1 MNRATAPPELKY
13 DRLNPPERTLLG
25 PDLSN
30 ASPRARQGLL
40 ACLEGAADPDFLK
53 VYELARALLRHLWRT
68 ANSDT
73 FMVPGSEEAGQE
85 AVLVNLLEPGDVAV
99 IGVAGWFGE
108 RLALA
113 AERVGAQVVRVESE
127 WGRPL
132 EASALEAAVRS
143 RHPKLLAVVH
153 GEASTGVLQPLAGLG
168 ELAHGQGALFAV
180 DTCSTTALVD
190 VRVDEWGIDAC
201 WAGSQK
207 GLSAYPGLAL
217 VSFSP
222 RASAAVVSRSTPVA
236 SYYFDLAG
244 LRSYNSDERHHQTVP
259 APILYALTEV
269 LQLAYEQS
277 MEYREG
283 RHRNRRD
290 ALVAGLESLGL
301 EVLVEPVH
309 RLPSVTLVVVPK
321 GVDAERVRERLV
333 RPFRIEI
340 GGGLGRWR
348 GSVWRIGI
356 MSHSAQPS
364 HLVQLVSALDWLL
377 GQEGYRVP
385 QPGVA
390 VREAIARLE
399 P

>member
-1 MNRATAPPELKY
+1 MTQAATLPEVKY
-13 DRLNPPERTLLG
+13 GRLNPPERTLLG

-30 ASPRARQGLL
+30 ASPRARQGLI

-53 VYELARALLRHLWRT
+53 VFEQARALLRHLWRT
-68 ANSDT
+68 GNPDT
-73 FMVPGSEEAGQE
+73 FLVPGTEEAGQE

-99 IGVAGWFGE
+99 VGVAGFYGE

-113 AERVGAQVVRVESE
+113 AERVGARVVRAEAE

-132 EASALEAAVRS
+132 DPQALAGPVSTHR
-143 RHPKLLAVVH
+143 PKLLALVH
-153 GEASTGVLQPLAGLG
+153 GDASTGVLQPLDGLAD
-168 ELAHGQGALFAV
+168 LAHSHGALFAV

-190 VRVDEWGIDAC
+190 VRVDDWGIDAC
-201 WAGSQK
+201 WSGSQK

-222 RASAAVVSRSTPVA
+222 RAASAVAQRRTPVA
-236 SYYFDLAG
+236 SSYFDLAG
-244 LRSYNSDERHHQTVP
+244 LRDYGSDERQHQTLP
-259 APILYALTEV
+259 APIIYALTEV

-290 ALVAGLESLGL
+290 ALVAGMEILGL
-301 EVLVEPVH
+301 RVLVEPAH
-309 RLPSVTLVVVPK
+309 RLPSVTVVGVPE
-321 GVDAERVRERLV
+321 GVDGSRVRASLV
-333 RPFRIEI
+333 SPFRIEI

-348 GSVWRIGI
+348 DRVWRIGV

-364 HLVQLVSALDWLL
+364 YLVQLVSVLEWLL
-377 GQEGYRVP
+377 GEQGYPVP
-385 QPGVA
+385 QPGAA
-390 VREAIARLE
+390 VRELIARLE